1 MAQKPRHDADGSYC
15 PRWRKKCSDV
25 CHICEFWME
34 LSVVNLVTHERDTIW
49 NCATKWQAMLAV
61 DIKQQTVAA
70 GAETASLH
78 KTIASRM
85 DDAQGARAARLSARP
100 DAVLLPTLPS

>member
-1 MAQKPRHDADGSYC
+1 
-15 PRWRKKCSDV
+15 
-25 CHICEFWME
+25 ME
-34 LSVVNLVTHERDTIW
+34 LSVVNLITHERNTIW

-61 DIKQQTVAA
+61 DIKQQTVNA

-85 DDAQGARAARLSARP
+85 DSAAQNGARSARLSVRP
-100 DAVLLPTLPS
+100 DAVLLPSQPS